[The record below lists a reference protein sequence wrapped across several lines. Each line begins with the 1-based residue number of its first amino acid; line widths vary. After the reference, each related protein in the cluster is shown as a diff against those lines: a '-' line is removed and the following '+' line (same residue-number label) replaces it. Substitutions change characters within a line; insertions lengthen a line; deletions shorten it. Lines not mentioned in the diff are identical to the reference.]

1 MRGAGLASLGG
12 RIEAEAKRAQGASL
26 ASYEVETTSSGWRS
40 LSGKHGEE
48 GSLHLLLQDP

>member
-48 GSLHLLLQDP
+48 GSLHLLLRDP